1 MFEFVGIETGQTLT
15 VVNSVTHHEQGG
27 ESQVVVTYYA
37 GQVLKL
43 AAVYLFLLP
52 GEFVAGCHRGLG
64 RIGLQEFLLYLL
76 NDCGAQID
84 AHGALGLGQVVQ
96 RLLLGHGRGA
106 LSAGQDYALILLGD
120 GKL

>member
-1 MFEFVGIETGQTLT
+1 MGIETGQTLT
-15 VVNSVTHHEQGG
+15 VVYGVAHHEQGSQ
-27 ESQVVVTYYA
+27 SQVVVTHYA

-43 AAVYLFLLP
+43 TAVYLLLLP
-52 GEFVAGCHRGLG
+52 GEFVAGGHRSLG

-84 AHGALGLGQVVQ
+84 AHGALGLRQFMEL
-96 RLLLGHGRGA
+96 LLLGHGRA
-106 LSAGQDYALILLGD
+106 AASAGQDYALHLLGD